1 LKIIN
6 KKDLVDFQDQMFKK
20 IFFKIIYENNFF
32 IKLMIISAIAMTNN
46 LLSYIILKINF
57 SFILIF
63 ILLLTL
69 LQTEKKTNNPK

>member
-1 LKIIN
+1 MKIIN

-57 SFILIF
+57 SFILTF